1 MRGFDTAADCSRWAA
16 RLGGDGYQFGAR
28 YLAGPGD
35 WRHFSRD
42 EAEAMARAGLAI
54 VSIFEADANPA
65 QFTPEIGRK
74 HAGLALARAKAI
86 GQPEGSAIYFAVD
99 TDRARLEDVIA
110 YFTAIGEAELPYRPA
125 VYGPGAV
132 CEALRDQHSLA
143 AFAWLANARA
153 WPGYAAF
160 KDRADIVQALPIVPF
175 PPDKFQIDPCESAR
189 DCGFGE
195 WIPA

>member
-1 MRGFDTAADCSRWAA
+1 MKGFDTGADCSRWAA

-28 YLAGPGD
+28 YLAGPSD
-35 WRHFSRD
+35 WRYFSRR

-54 VSIFEADANPA
+54 VSVFEVDANPA
-65 QFTPEIGRK
+65 QFTAENGRK
-74 HAGLALARAKAI
+74 HAGLALARAMAI
-86 GQPEGSAIYFAVD
+86 GQPAGSAIYFAVD

-110 YFTAIGEAELPYRPA
+110 YFTAISEAELPYRPA

-153 WPGYAAF
+153 WPGHAAF
-160 KDRADIVQALPIVPF
+160 KDRADILQGLPVKPF
-175 PPDKFQIDPCESAR
+175 PGAAFEIDPCESLAPA
-189 DCGFGE
+189 GFGE
-195 WIPA
+195 WRI